1 MIPVYIIQSYDT
13 TCESSCIEYVT
24 ADKDKAFEYFDNI
37 QEEDDYIIY
46 SLEEWLE
53 DEYEVLKSK

>member
-24 ADKDKAFEYFDNI
+24 ADKDKTLSILII